1 MRVKLDQTLA
11 TLLTQRLCDRR
22 NPRPLSLS
30 KRDCAELLTRLGWN
44 ERNEQIRAQLD
55 GFTWQQALDLSRD
68 TMEHL
73 SGEPRGGWLNY
84 TYRYLLDMAFPDPDF
99 SALREKYGS
108 GAIFLATLMQL
119 IYDVQ
124 RNEGLLPGSLDIR
137 LLSKPQFE
145 GEDTA
150 GEYQRLLR
158 VIRREFVYEM
168 MRLSQELTPF
178 KTLEHIT
185 GVHKVAI
192 STGRELKQSGA
203 PVDLALVSGAA
214 AVHDLGKFGCKPGER
229 VPYLHYYYTEQ
240 WCRNRRMPT
249 IGHIAANHSVWDL
262 GIENLSAES
271 LLLIYADFRVKQER
285 DLDGQERTTLYSLQ
299 ESFDVILSKLDNVD
313 ESKRERYRFVY
324 AKLQDFEEYMASRG
338 VDVALSGQGCPQKP
352 QRTAALL
359 SDVELVSALKLLG
372 VEHNIEL
379 MHRLTAEH
387 LFGNV
392 LEAARSEKKWK
403 NIRAYLGVFEEYFTY
418 LNSEQKA
425 QTLAFLYELL
435 MNKEGDIRRQA
446 AVLLGNI
453 IARFDLT
460 YKKELPAHVV
470 REEEL
475 TARKL
480 WSKYLRMIVFP
491 DHKLTPQHK
500 HWIGYT
506 MKIVISSCFNHCAP
520 QDRRPFLQD
529 VLTYY
534 RSAGQMEDET
544 ALVLTDAMHYLPCED
559 CTESEVQMLCD
570 MALNMYERPVLSL
583 QAAALRAL
591 RRLAERVPLSS
602 TCKAEIERKTSTILS
617 EGHELTFLRGRLLRA
632 LGVAGAGAEQL
643 SDLQVSSM
651 FLNNLKMATPWLI
664 KEVNIRV
671 LTDFAKTHPD
681 SPYLMH
687 IAAHFSNLLKVSER
701 VAVRH
706 DAGTALLEITSL
718 LTLDQRN
725 EIAVELTKGL
735 DVGNYEFSK
744 YVPEY
749 LGRFLLWLA
758 PRELDERIRQ
768 LKELSTSPNANIV
781 SVALST
787 IGVTLEYYHVYPSRF
802 PQDESFAI
810 RQEHLLGLL
819 FKGLAG
825 YRSAVQQEA
834 MLVIGQHLFASN
846 NIQEEEKR
854 LIFSKCGK
862 KLLELL
868 LDSQDSE
875 LTFFYRA
882 AALNHIYRFI
892 TAASLHGTSLTIDRW
907 PNVAFFPGTFDPFT
921 SSHKAIVE
929 HICGLGFEVMLSID
943 EFSWSKKTQPHLIRQ
958 RIAMMSVADQFHVH
972 VFPDSIPVNIANP
985 EDLRRL
991 RLALPGRNIYMVVGS
1006 DVIANASSYQAEV
1019 EPDSIH
1025 TFDHIVFRR
1034 AETVKEQSDAGPNL
1048 KRIQG
1053 QVITLSLP
1061 VHLEDVSSSR
1071 IRDNI
1076 DNDRD
1081 ISNLIDP
1088 VAQEYIYHNNLYLR
1102 EPQYKE
1108 VMDDLD
1114 YRFYHYAHPT
1124 ENELRRLEKEWR
1136 LGEELHKFSNENQKN
1151 KTEYLQVITLSKGRP
1166 LGLIYWYELPMREL
1180 LPYLKDPLLT
1190 DHVRQHRA
1198 SKVALLAGVSL
1209 RDSDDAGTAQL
1220 LLTEAL
1226 SEALRRDCTHA
1237 LFPADTTKASPTILK
1252 VLERQGFQVLDGSPP
1267 QRPLYITDMGSVVVL
1282 IRNIETA
1289 FKEPFSRLPSVLR
1302 MAAQCHWRLQK
1313 AMTHLFPGE
1322 LILSIDANVM
1332 NQKLIE
1338 QITQINGVPSQ
1349 PTTPR
1354 KLGPLMCVPFGKLL
1368 RGKVI
1373 PNTVTKTLHTDKV
1386 FDPDI
1391 RHFSVEAYPGFSS
1404 LRTQMKV
1411 IKSFRRPAIMVH
1423 DLLHSSHRMQTLSPL
1438 CAEEGVDIH
1447 TVLVGV
1453 ISGRGQDL
1461 MIQQGHHAKGVY
1473 FVPNLR
1479 AWCVESTVYPFI
1491 GGDTVRRPGPTIAN
1505 LLPSV
1510 NLILPYASI
1519 RIFNQCDRKAVF
1531 DYSLTCLE
1539 NARDLLTVLET
1550 EYRDRFGRN
1559 LTLNRLA
1566 EVVNLPLCPDK
1577 GPSIN
1582 YDYNLTASGYVQ
1594 NDIEMLQRIQDQFL
1608 RDK

>member
-1 MRVKLDQTLA
+1 MRGELEQPLA
-11 TLLTQRLCDRR
+11 LLLTQRLCDRR
-22 NPRPLSLS
+22 NLRPLALN
-30 KRDCAELLTRLGWN
+30 KRECTDLLTKLGWN
-44 ERNEQIRAQLD
+44 ERTEQIHNRR
-55 GFTWQQALDLSRD
+55 FTWQEALNMSRG
-68 TMEHL
+68 TLERL

-99 SALREKYGS
+99 ATLREKYGS
-108 GAIFLATLMQL
+108 GAIFLTTLMQL
-119 IYDVQ
+119 IYDIQ
-124 RNEGLLPGSLDIR
+124 RNADTLPHSLNIR
-137 LLSKPQFE
+137 LLNKQQLE
-145 GEDTA
+145 GEDVA
-150 GEYQRLLR
+150 WEYQRLLR

-185 GVHKVAI
+185 GVHKVAV
-192 STGRELKQSGA
+192 STGQELKQSGV

-240 WCRNRRMPT
+240 WCRQRKMPI

-285 DLDGQERTTLYSLQ
+285 DPNGQEQTTLYSLQ
-299 ESFDVILSKLDNVD
+299 DSFNVILSKLDNVD
-313 ESKRERYRFVY
+313 EVKRERYRFVY
-324 AKLQDFEEYMASRG
+324 AKLQDFEEYMISHG
-338 VDVALSGQGCPQKP
+338 VDVTLSGQGHPLKP

-359 SDVELVSALKLLG
+359 SDAELVSALKLLG

-387 LFGNV
+387 LFGNM

-403 NIRAYLGVFEEYFTY
+403 SIRAYLGVFEEYFTY
-418 LNSEQKA
+418 LNSEQKD

-446 AVLLGNI
+446 AILLGNI

-460 YKKELPAHVV
+460 YKKELPAQVI

-480 WSKYLRMIVFP
+480 WAKYLRMIVFP

-506 MKIVISSCFNHCAP
+506 MKIVIASCFNHCAG
-520 QDRRPFLQD
+520 QDRRPFLQE
-529 VLTYY
+529 VLKYY
-534 RSAGQMEDET
+534 RSASQMEDGI
-544 ALVLTDAMHYLPCED
+544 ALVLTDAIQYLPCED
-559 CTESEVQMLCD
+559 CTEEEIRMLCR
-570 MALNMYERPVLSL
+570 MALDMYERPLIPL
-583 QAAALRAL
+583 RAAALRAL
-591 RRLAERVPLSS
+591 RRLAERVSLSPAD
-602 TCKAEIERKTSTILS
+602 KVHIEQNVQNHASD
-617 EGHELTFLRGRLLRA
+617 GYELAFLRGRLFRA
-632 LGVAGAGAEQL
+632 LGVSRADAEQL
-643 SDLQVSSM
+643 TDLQVSSI

-664 KEVNIRV
+664 KEVNIRI

-706 DAGTALLEITSL
+706 DAGAALLEITHL

-749 LGRFLLWLA
+749 LGQFLLWLA

-768 LKELSTSPNANIV
+768 LKELSTSPNTNIV

-787 IGVTLEYYHVYPSRF
+787 IGVALEYYSAYSSRF
-802 PQDESFAI
+802 PEDESFSV

-834 MLVIGQHLFASN
+834 MLVIGQHLFASTT
-846 NIQEEEKR
+846 IQETEKR

-868 LDSQDSE
+868 LDSRDSE

-892 TAASLHGTSLTIDRW
+892 TAASLHGTALSIEHW
-907 PNVAFFPGTFDPFT
+907 PNIAFFPGTFDPFT

-929 HICGLGFEVMLSID
+929 HICSLGFEVMLAID

-991 RLALPGRNIYMVVGS
+991 RQVLPGRNIYMVVGS
-1006 DVIANASSYQAEV
+1006 DVISNASSYQAEI

-1025 TFDHIVFRR
+1025 TFNHIVFRR
-1034 AETVKEQSDAGPNL
+1034 AETTKEQSDAGPNL
-1048 KRIQG
+1048 NRIKG
-1053 QVITLSLP
+1053 QIITLSLP
-1061 VHLEDVSSSR
+1061 LHLEDVSSSR

-1108 VMDDLD
+1108 ILDDLD
-1114 YRFYHYAHPT
+1114 YQFQHYDHFSEKDLLQLESTWHFGETAHLFA
-1124 ENELRRLEKEWR
+1124 NKEA
-1136 LGEELHKFSNENQKN
+1136 LH
-1151 KTEYLQVITLSKGRP
+1151 VISLSKGRP
-1166 LGLIYWYELPMREL
+1166 LGLIYWYEPNISEL
-1180 LPYLKDPLLT
+1180 LPYLQDPLLT
-1190 DHVRQHRA
+1190 DHVRRHRA
-1198 SKVALLAGVSL
+1198 SKVALLSGFSL
-1209 RDSDDAGTAQL
+1209 RDPDDTATAQL

-1226 SEALRRDCTHA
+1226 SEALGRDCTHA
-1237 LFPADTTKASPTILK
+1237 LFQSDSTKISSTVLK
-1252 VLERQGFQVLDGSPP
+1252 VLERQGFQILEGSSV
-1267 QRPLYITDMGSVVVL
+1267 QKPLYITDMRSVVVL

-1302 MAAQCHWRLQK
+1302 MAAQCHGRLQK
-1313 AMTHLFPGE
+1313 AMVQLFPGE
-1322 LILSIDANVM
+1322 LVLSIDAHVM
-1332 NQKLIE
+1332 TQKLIE

-1349 PTTPR
+1349 PTSPR

-1386 FDPDI
+1386 FEPDI
-1391 RHFSVEAYPGFSS
+1391 RHFTVEAYPGFSS

-1438 CAEEGVDIH
+1438 CAEEGVNIH

-1461 MIQQGHHAKGVY
+1461 MLQQGHHAQGVY

-1491 GGDTVRRPGPTIAN
+1491 GGDTVRRPGPAIAN

-1539 NARDLLTVLET
+1539 NARDLLTVLEA
-1550 EYRDRFGRN
+1550 EYRGRFGRN

-1608 RDK
+1608 RDR